1 MGGGVA
7 MFSVQLLSV
16 TSVCL
21 KLLPFFIR
29 QIAYGSYQICS
40 LSGALLGQRGLRCGG
55 GIKRQKK
62 QQLQG
67 NVEEI
72 YGPRWSSECNYL
84 RQKPVM

>member
-1 MGGGVA
+1 

-16 TSVCL
+16 FSVCL
-21 KLLPFFIR
+21 KLLPLFIR

-40 LSGALLGQRGLRCGG
+40 LPAVVWASEGSGAGG
-55 GIKRQKK
+55 GIKHQKN

-67 NVEEI
+67 NVEKI